1 MSERPVLI
9 VNPRSGGGMA
19 TQRWAKLVGPI
30 TDGLG
35 PFDTLFT
42 ERAGHAHELALREA
56 TDGRG
61 LVVAVGGDGT
71 ISEVAGGV
79 LEAGGRAALGVI
91 PRGTGG
97 DFRRAL
103 DIPHDVGEAARMIG
117 LAAVRIIDAGRVTYS
132 TDDGPRT
139 RWFVNE
145 ASFGFSSVVAA
156 RANGSSKRLGAKVA
170 FLGALGRSLFTYEN
184 VEVNV
189 TVDGAAPRR
198 MTLLFA
204 AFGNGR
210 FFGGGMMVCPK
221 AHLSDGFLDMVSVS
235 DLGVSQFLTRIMP
248 RAYNG
253 THLELEE
260 VESAQVRVV
269 EVEPVDPQARIPIEL
284 DGETPGH
291 LPARFEVVPGAL
303 KLRW

>member
-1 MSERPVLI
+1 MRPVLI
-9 VNPRSGGGMA
+9 VNPRSGGGLVEK
-19 TQRWAKLVGPI
+19 RWAKLVGPI

-35 PFDTLFT
+35 AFDTLFT
-42 ERAGHAHELALREA
+42 ERAGHAHELARREA
-56 TDGRG
+56 GDGRS

-79 LEAGGRAALGVI
+79 LAAGGQTAMAII

-97 DFRRAL
+97 DFRRVL
-103 DIPHDVGEAARMIG
+103 DIPHDAGEAARKIG
-117 LAAVRIIDAGRVTYS
+117 EAQVRIIDAGRVTY
-132 TDDGPRT
+132 TNHDGGQET
-139 RWFVNE
+139 RFFVNE

-156 RANGSSKRLGAKVA
+156 RANRSNKRLGAKVA
-170 FLGALGRSLFTYEN
+170 FLGAIGRALFTYEN

-189 TVDGAAPRR
+189 TLDGGPPRR

-210 FFGGGMMVCPK
+210 FFGGGLMVCPR
-221 AHLSDGFLDMVSVS
+221 ASLIDGLLDMVAVT

-253 THLELEE
+253 SHLELPE
-260 VESAQVRVV
+260 VESALVRTA
-269 EVEPVDPQARIPIEL
+269 EVAPVDPDAIIPVEL
-284 DGETPGH
+284 DGETPGR
-291 LPARFEVVPGAL
+291 LPARFEIVPAAL
-303 KLRW
+303 RLKW